1 MIPMSRIN
9 PLGAHSP
16 LINHDILRTLEEEG
30 ADPIRLL
37 AQAVNGDL
45 TADPVLRI
53 AAAKELAQYIHPK
66 KKALDLRASGKLA
79 VTYNVVNF
87 SEVMPDQAK
96 QLAEQTQA
104 LLDNRPR
111 TKAEVRQAVRATPVN
126 SAVLIEAMRSDVER
140 LVVDE
145 TGIASD
151 E

>member
-1 MIPMSRIN
+1 MSRNN
-9 PLGAHSP
+9 PLGVHSP
-16 LINHDILRTLEEEG
+16 LINNDILQTLQEEG

-45 TADPVLRI
+45 TQDPVLRI

-87 SEVMPDQAK
+87 SEVMPDQAA
-96 QLAEQTQA
+96 QLREQTQA
-104 LLDNRPR
+104 LIDNRPK
-111 TKAEVRQAVRATPVN
+111 TIAEVRQRVRATPVN
-126 SAVLIEAMRSDVER
+126 SAVLIEAMRNDVEK
-140 LVVDE
+140 LVVDD
-145 TGIASD
+145 TGIIAD